1 MSLKFTGVFHRPNA
15 LSIYTCRQAGGEN
28 VKDWGLLFGSD
39 PLPRQKDAFFI
50 YPKKILT
57 ECHRFRN
64 TDNFP

>member
-15 LSIYTCRQAGGEN
+15 LSIYVCRQAGGEN

-50 YPKKILT
+50 YPQKKILT
-57 ECHRFRN
+57 ECHRF
-64 TDNFP
+64 